1 MTDEFIVLREAF
13 NVADLKRRDRLVR
26 QILRIRHDAVIEKN
40 ALEHWNRT
48 HPDSEPRSTTYEES
62 VIAWCDGTGPL
73 PKVP

>member
-1 MTDEFIVLREAF
+1 MTADFIVLREAF

-40 ALEHWNRT
+40 ALERWNRT
-48 HPDSEPRSTTYEES
+48 HPDSEPRSTAYEDA